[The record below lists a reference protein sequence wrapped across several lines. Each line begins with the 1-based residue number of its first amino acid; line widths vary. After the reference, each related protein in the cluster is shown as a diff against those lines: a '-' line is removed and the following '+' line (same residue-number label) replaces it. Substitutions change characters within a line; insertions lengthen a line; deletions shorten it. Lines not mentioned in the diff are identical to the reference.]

1 MFDHI
6 RGGGKLALGGHLGQ
20 EEPVLPACQTA
31 TPSPLKV
38 PSYNTVH
45 LTQHSLSWREQSVSK
60 ATGKGVFGGL
70 SFLVCL
76 LGDLG
81 FGASFREERKRWE
94 EVGWGRGG
102 EQRRPRRGDWS

>member
-6 RGGGKLALGGHLGQ
+6 RGGGKLALGGYLGQ

-81 FGASFREERKRWE
+81 FGASLLEERKRWE